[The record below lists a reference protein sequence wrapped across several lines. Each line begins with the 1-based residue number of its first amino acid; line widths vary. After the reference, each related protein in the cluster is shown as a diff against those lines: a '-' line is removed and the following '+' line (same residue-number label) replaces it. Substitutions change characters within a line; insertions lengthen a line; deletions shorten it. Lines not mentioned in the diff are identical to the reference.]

1 MAPMTGSR
9 SLHFNLA
16 IWVILIV
23 GLVACGPDA
32 LTPTLTATRRVT
44 LTPYLTVTPSRTL
57 HSSPAIVRT
66 STPRP
71 SPTATPITYKVVR
84 GDTMLGIALRYGIS
98 LEDLLA
104 ANMGVDPQF
113 LSVGAELVIPLGDSA
128 PAVLATATPLPIRLE
143 EPVCYITTDG
153 GVYCFLLA
161 TNPLARPVENL
172 LAHVRL
178 IATDGD
184 TIADGEAIPPLNL
197 LQPHAALPLV
207 IFFQPDLFAEYRTKG
222 GSLKPEG
229 FSVEATLLSAL
240 QLSTGDERYAKPKAP
255 EVEVEIDPSG
265 LQALI
270 RGFVSLKQSSPP
282 AGQVW
287 VAVVAYDESGN
298 VVGLRKWEA
307 FFASSETPVQA
318 VSPPVRGTPS
328 PEPVS
333 PQTSW
338 SIENETRRLL
348 NALLKPGER
357 LEFTISVYSLGPRIE
372 RVEVLV
378 EARPLSASLDE

>member
-143 EPVCYITTDG
+143 EPVCYING
-153 GVYCFLLA
+153 RRCEL
-161 TNPLARPVENL
+161 
-172 LAHVRL
+172 
-178 IATDGD
+178 
-184 TIADGEAIPPLNL
+184 
-197 LQPHAALPLV
+197 
-207 IFFQPDLFAEYRTKG
+207 
-222 GSLKPEG
+222 
-229 FSVEATLLSAL
+229 
-240 QLSTGDERYAKPKAP
+240 
-255 EVEVEIDPSG
+255 
-265 LQALI
+265 
-270 RGFVSLKQSSPP
+270 
-282 AGQVW
+282 
-287 VAVVAYDESGN
+287 
-298 VVGLRKWEA
+298 
-307 FFASSETPVQA
+307 FFAGNQP
-318 VSPPVRGTPS
+318 
-328 PEPVS
+328 
-333 PQTSW
+333 
-338 SIENETRRLL
+338 
-348 NALLKPGER
+348 
-357 LEFTISVYSLGPRIE
+357 
-372 RVEVLV
+372 
-378 EARPLSASLDE
+378 AR